1 MSHTSNSIA
10 ECSNSIAEFI
20 SRNASHKYVALPVDV
35 NGRVWT
41 GSEARVVHDGKRM
54 FMDGLLW
61 TGKEWRIYQR
71 SADGSSHSID
81 LRPEKCVHAVTFR
94 EVIQKALSSDPTQE
108 LEDELVEMCERVVDS
123 EYCEVA
129 DGQD

>member
-1 MSHTSNSIA
+1 MN
-10 ECSNSIAEFI
+10 CVP
-20 SRNASHKYVALPVDV
+20 ASLVESLAGEIRCKYVALPVDV
-35 NGRVWT
+35 DGRVWT
-41 GSEARVVHDGKRM
+41 GSEARVVHGGKRM

-94 EVIQKALSSDPTQE
+94 EVIQKALSSDQTQE

-129 DGQD
+129 DGQN